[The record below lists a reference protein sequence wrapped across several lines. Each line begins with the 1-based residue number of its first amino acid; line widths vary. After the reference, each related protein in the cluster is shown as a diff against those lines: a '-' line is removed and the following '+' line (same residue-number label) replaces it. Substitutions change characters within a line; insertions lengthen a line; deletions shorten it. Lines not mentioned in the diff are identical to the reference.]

1 MSYCATYRFSIK
13 ICGMKSCYK
22 RNIVAIR
29 FSLTV
34 ITRVYG
40 NKGNLRGLD
49 ITFPF
54 NSLTV

>member
-13 ICGMKSCYK
+13 ICGMESCYK
-22 RNIVAIR
+22 ENIVTIR
-29 FSLTV
+29 FSSTV

-40 NKGNLRGLD
+40 NKSNLRGLN